1 MLLDAAGE
9 LRFTQERIWGKV
21 SIKMNEINEI
31 ISLFKASKRN
41 SSHLQHLNSNDLK
54 KKISIKEKIGK
65 AI

>member
-9 LRFTQERIWGKV
+9 LRFAQERIWGKV

-41 SSHLQHLNSNDLK
+41 SSHLQHLNSNDF
-54 KKISIKEKIGK
+54 
-65 AI
+65 